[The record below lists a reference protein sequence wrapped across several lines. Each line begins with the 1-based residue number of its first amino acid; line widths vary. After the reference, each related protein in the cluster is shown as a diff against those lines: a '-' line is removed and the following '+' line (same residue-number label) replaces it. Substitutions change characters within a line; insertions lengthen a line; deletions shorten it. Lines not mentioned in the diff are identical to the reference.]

1 MLHSF
6 LTFGYRA
13 FFDLFME
20 KICTNDIRCFI
31 SDTSVCWQDISFAF
45 PHKAVFVMGHI
56 FELFPK
62 KDWFQDPKSFVDG
75 GGLISTPDWSRPP
88 PSAENVFLSIRNH
101 WIPKILDKRLH
112 HQIVGHFQQRKVDP
126 PFRESLV
133 KEFRE
138 SLDGLLPLQE
148 PLDWQVRPDQ
158 PLCLHALAAIS
169 TYMKDPDTALFP
181 SLIEGV
187 STGFRDQI
195 PPSNV
200 FSKKQDLTEPDRPEL
215 SIHWSNWQTSE
226 SQPELTSELV
236 QEKSTKVGSFVLL
249 DRSQKLNRNFQL
261 E

>member
-1 MLHSF
+1 M
-6 LTFGYRA
+6 
-13 FFDLFME
+13 
-20 KICTNDIRCFI
+20 
-31 SDTSVCWQDISFAF
+31 
-45 PHKAVFVMGHI
+45 
-56 FELFPK
+56 
-62 KDWFQDPKSFVDG
+62 
-75 GGLISTPDWSRPP
+75 
-88 PSAENVFLSIRNH
+88 SIRNH

-126 PFRESLV
+126 PFPESLV

-200 FSKKQDLTEPDRPEL
+200 FSKKQDLTEPDRPDL
-215 SIHWSNWQTSE
+215 SIHWSNWQTPE

-236 QEKSTKVGSFVLL
+236 QEEIDKGWLICFPGSLSEAQSQFPVGVAVGKLAIATSESRPPRLVVDFYNFRYKS
-249 DRSQKLNRNFQL
+249 
-261 E
+261 